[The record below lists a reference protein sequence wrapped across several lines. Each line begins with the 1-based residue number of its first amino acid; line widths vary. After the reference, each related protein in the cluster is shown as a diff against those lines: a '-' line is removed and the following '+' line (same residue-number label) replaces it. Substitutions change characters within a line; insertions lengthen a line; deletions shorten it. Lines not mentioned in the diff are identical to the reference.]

1 MLSERPKHKLHRSI
15 SVLLALMVGFA
26 AIPYGNVDAATSA
39 TLNNLQKNLN
49 ALQAKQKD
57 IEAKISGLESDKEN
71 EQKKYDEYLLAI
83 ENVKSQ
89 IAIYQQQIDAM
100 NQEISQ
106 KNAEIEQKNA
116 EISQK
121 NAEIEQKNT
130 EIEQKNLEIEQKQAD
145 ISENYEEFKE
155 RLSAMYMASAGSS
168 SMGVL
173 FGAESFSDFL
183 THAEAIKNISE
194 RDNQIMDNLMVQK
207 RELQDLKTQLEEKKT
222 EIEGVKSEIEARKIE
237 VEGKKAEIESQRNN
251 VVAVQSQEQTK
262 EGELNNLIEKSAAV
276 VENLEAQQAA
286 LDEQNEELDAER
298 EKAIAAIIAEQER
311 IRLEEEARRKA
322 EEEARKKAE
331 QEAAAN
337 GQPSNS
343 NNSTQQNKPSNNVT
357 IGSGWVWPTP
367 TYSYVSQYYSS
378 GHKALDIAAGAGN
391 PILASRGGTVVFSG
405 FGSAA
410 NGFNRYGNVILIS
423 HGDGYYSLYAHCSAL
438 YVSTGASVSQGQK
451 IAAVGNTGQS
461 FGNHLHFEI
470 RTGVQGTRLNPS
482 NFVSAPR

>member
-100 NQEISQ
+100 NQ
-106 KNAEIEQKNA
+106 